1 MTAVKTQGDHRERWE
16 ALREKCY
23 LPGVPGEV
31 RAGCHCSHSYLC
43 LEGNL
48 GLGFRILLWL
58 LTQVFPGLLTC
69 PLAVAATLALW
80 LCYFQK
86 L

>member
-1 MTAVKTQGDHRERWE
+1 MTTVKTQGEVGGLKR
-16 ALREKCY
+16 AV
-23 LPGVPGEV
+23 LPTGVPDEV
-31 RAGCHCSHSYLC
+31 RAGCRCSHSYLC
-43 LEGNL
+43 LGGNL

-69 PLAVAATLALW
+69 PVAVAATLALW